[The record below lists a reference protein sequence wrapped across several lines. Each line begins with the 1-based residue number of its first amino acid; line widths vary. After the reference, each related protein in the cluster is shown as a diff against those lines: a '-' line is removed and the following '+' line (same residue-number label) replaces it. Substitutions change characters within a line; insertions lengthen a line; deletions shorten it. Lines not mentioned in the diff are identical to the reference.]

1 MIDTIQIKQMSKV
14 EKLQAM
20 ELLWKDLSSET
31 NYPTSPSWHKELL
44 DETES
49 RFEKGLEEAI
59 PWEIAKKKLRNAFK

>member
-1 MIDTIQIKQMSKV
+1 
-14 EKLQAM
+14 M